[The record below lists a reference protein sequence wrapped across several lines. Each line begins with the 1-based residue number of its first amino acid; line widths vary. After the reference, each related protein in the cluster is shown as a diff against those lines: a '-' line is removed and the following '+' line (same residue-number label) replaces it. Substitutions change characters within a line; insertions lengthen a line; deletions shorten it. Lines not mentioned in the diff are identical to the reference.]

1 MSVTEWKI
9 EKAAKT
15 CQTCARHF
23 TPGEGFFS
31 ALYLEGEVF
40 QRRNFCLSCWGAA
53 AEAYSFWR
61 TRTPEPR
68 ERKRE
73 DRAALVAF
81 FDRLMDSPREGTE
94 GKVAFVLALLLLRK
108 RVLRLKHRVVR
119 EGARETLLLERC
131 SDGRSYAV
139 EDPGLT
145 ESDLAQIGADMS
157 KLFEVDFQL

>member
-1 MSVTEWKI
+1 MSVTEWKL

-40 QRRNFCLSCWGAA
+40 QRRNFCPTCWASV
-53 AEAYSFWR
+53 AEPYSFWR
-61 TRTPEPR
+61 TRAPEPK

-73 DRAALVAF
+73 DRAALLAF
-81 FDRLMDSPREGTE
+81 FERLMDSPREGTE
-94 GKVAFVLALLLLRK
+94 GKVAFVLSLLLLRK

-119 EGARETLLLERC
+119 DGGGETLLLERC

-139 EDPGLT
+139 EDPGLG
-145 ESDLAQIGADMS
+145 EADLSQIGADMS
-157 KLFEVDFQL
+157 KLLEVDFQL

>member
-9 EKAAKT
+9 EKAAKV
-15 CQTCARHF
+15 CQACSRHF
-23 TPGEGFFS
+23 TPGERFFS
-31 ALYLEGEVF
+31 ALYLEGEAF
-40 QRRNFCLSCWGAA
+40 QRRNYCSACWTSA

-61 TRTPEPR
+61 TRAPEPR

-73 DRAALVAF
+73 DRAALLAF
-81 FDRLMDSPREGTE
+81 FERLMDSPREGTE

-119 EGARETLLLERC
+119 DGGGETLLLERC
-131 SDGRSYAV
+131 SDGRAYAV
-139 EDPGLT
+139 EDPGLG
-145 ESDLAQIGADMS
+145 EADLAQIGADMS